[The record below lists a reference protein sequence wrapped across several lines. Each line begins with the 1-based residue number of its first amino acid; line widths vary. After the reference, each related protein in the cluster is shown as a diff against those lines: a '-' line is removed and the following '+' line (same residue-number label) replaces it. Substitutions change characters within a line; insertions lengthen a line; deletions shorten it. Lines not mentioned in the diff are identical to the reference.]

1 MTEER
6 SFTRAEVEALI
17 PRLQTIMDVVM
28 TSHRDAGAIKEAV
41 VEEQQAIAMSGG
53 GVIDQAAW
61 RERKARLDDA
71 VARVESGLKDVLALG
86 GVPKDLAL
94 GLVDFAHRREG
105 KVINLCWKSGE
116 RAIDWWHGLD
126 EGYGARK
133 PL

>member
-28 TSHRDAGAIKEAV
+28 TSHRDAEAIKEAV